1 LSAHMDL
8 GLRNK
13 VALIT
18 ASSRGIG
25 LGIARVLAQE
35 GARVIISARREDELA
50 RARDAIIK
58 ESGTEVLAVRADLTV
73 KDDVDRLV
81 REAMNAFGNI
91 DILVFNAGPPKPGT
105 FSQLSDDDWDYAT
118 KLLLLSAVWLTKRV
132 INSMVNRNWGRLIY
146 VTSLTLRQPIPN
158 LVLSNT
164 VRLSLAGL
172 VKSLAIEYGSHGI
185 TTNGIMQGYI
195 MTERIDQLAQEEA
208 RARSIS
214 VDDVI
219 KSWSK
224 EIPVGRYGK
233 PEEIGYLVAFLAS
246 DKAAYI
252 NGSMILIDGG
262 YVRCVF

>member
-1 LSAHMDL
+1 MDL
-8 GLRNK
+8 GLRGK
-13 VALIT
+13 VALVT

-35 GARVIISARREDELA
+35 GARVVISARREDELL
-50 RARDAIIK
+50 RAREMIIK
-58 ESGTEVLAVRADLTV
+58 ESGAEVLAVRADMTV

-81 REAMNAFGNI
+81 REVVNTFGNV

-105 FSQLSDDDWDYAT
+105 FSQLTEDDWEYAT
-118 KLLLLSAVWLTKRV
+118 RLLLLSAVWLTRRV
-132 INSMVNRNWGRLIY
+132 VAGMVNRGWGRLIY

-172 VKSLAIEYGSHGI
+172 VKSLAIEYGPYGVTS
-185 TTNGIMQGYI
+185 NGVMQGYI
-195 MTERIDQLAQEEA
+195 MTERISQLAQEEA
-208 RARSIS
+208 RARGVS
-214 VDDVI
+214 VDEVI
-219 KSWSK
+219 KAWSK
-224 EIPVGRYGK
+224 EIPTGRYGK

>member
-1 LSAHMDL
+1 MDL
-8 GLRNK
+8 GLKGK
-13 VALIT
+13 VAIVT

-35 GARVIISARREDELA
+35 GVKVVINARREDELA
-50 RARDAIIK
+50 KARETIIK
-58 ESGTEVLAVRADLTV
+58 ESGAEVLAVKADLTV

-81 REAMNAFGNI
+81 REAMSTFGNV

-105 FSQLSDDDWDYAT
+105 FSQLSEDDWEYAT
-118 KLLLLSAVWLTKRV
+118 RLLLLSAVWLTRRV
-132 INSMVNRNWGRLIY
+132 VNNMVSRGWGRLIY

-172 VKSLAIEYGSHGI
+172 VKSLAIEYGPYGV
-185 TTNGIMQGYI
+185 TANGIMQGYI
-195 MTERIDQLAQEEA
+195 MTERINQLAQEES
-208 RARSIS
+208 RARGVS
-214 VDDVI
+214 VDEVI
-219 KSWSK
+219 KAWSK
-224 EIPVGRYGK
+224 EIPAGRYGK

>member
-1 LSAHMDL
+1 MDL
-8 GLRNK
+8 GLRGK
-13 VALIT
+13 VAIVT

-35 GARVIISARREDELA
+35 GVRVVINARREDELA
-50 RARDAIIK
+50 RAKEVIVK
-58 ESGTEVLAVRADLTV
+58 ESGAEVLTVKADLTV

-81 REAMNAFGNI
+81 TEAMNTFGNV

-105 FSQLSDDDWDYAT
+105 FSQLSEDDWEYAT
-118 KLLLLSAVWLTKRV
+118 RLLLLSAVWLTKRV
-132 INSMVNRNWGRLIY
+132 VNNMVSRGWGRLIY

-172 VKSLAIEYGSHGI
+172 VKSLAVEYGPYGV
-185 TTNGIMQGYI
+185 TANGVMQGYI
-195 MTERIDQLAQEEA
+195 MTERINQLAQEEA
-208 RARSIS
+208 RAKGIS
-214 VDDVI
+214 VDEVI
-219 KSWSK
+219 KAWSR
-224 EIPVGRYGK
+224 EIPAGRYGR

>member
-1 LSAHMDL
+1 MEL

-13 VALIT
+13 VALVT

-35 GARVIISARREDELA
+35 GAKIIISARREDELA
-50 RARDAIIK
+50 KAKDLIVR
-58 ESGTEVLAVRADLTV
+58 ESGAEVLAVKADLTV
-73 KDDVDRLV
+73 KDDVERLV
-81 REAMNAFGNI
+81 NEAVNAFGGI
-91 DILVFNAGPPKPGT
+91 DILVYNTGPPKPGT
-105 FSQLSDDDWDYAT
+105 FSQLSDEDWEYAT
-118 KLLLLSAVWLTKRV
+118 RLLLLSAVWLTRRIVDNMVKRG
-132 INSMVNRNWGRLIY
+132 WGRLIY
-146 VTSLTLRQPIPN
+146 ITSLTLRQPIPN

-172 VKSLAIEYGSHGI
+172 VKSLAVEYGPYGI
-185 TTNGIMQGYI
+185 TANGIMQGYI
-195 MTERIDQLAQEEA
+195 MTERITQLAQEES
-208 RARSIS
+208 RAKGVS

-219 KSWSK
+219 KAWSK
-224 EIPVGRYGK
+224 EIPSGRYGK